1 MNIITPEQ
9 ILLAWKRN
17 NEIIIAFS
25 LSKRAQLLCGDRKR
39 SLWKHFARFFIV
51 PVADPAFVTETYMCA
66 QSNFQ
71 II

>member
-25 LSKRAQLLCGDRKR
+25 LSKRAQLLI
-39 SLWKHFARFFIV
+39 WIPQAFALK
-51 PVADPAFVTETYMCA
+51 AFGWFLL
-66 QSNFQ
+66 FQ
-71 II
+71 WLIPPL

>member
-25 LSKRAQLLCGDRKR
+25 LSQPVQLLLCGDRKR
-39 SLWKHFARFFIV
+39 SL
-51 PVADPAFVTETYMCA
+51 
-66 QSNFQ
+66 
-71 II
+71 